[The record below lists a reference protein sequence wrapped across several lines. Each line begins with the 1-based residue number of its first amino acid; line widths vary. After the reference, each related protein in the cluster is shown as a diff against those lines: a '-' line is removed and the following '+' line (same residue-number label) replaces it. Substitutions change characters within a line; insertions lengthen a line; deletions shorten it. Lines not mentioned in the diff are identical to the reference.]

1 MHFIMIMF
9 MKEKFLL
16 TLALTFAIANI
27 SAKQV
32 SKDQAIS
39 MAKIVMAER
48 AAEVDCNQATAV
60 PVAYE
65 GVTAYYVVNFA
76 KGGWAIISADDLSK
90 PLIGYSPTGAYQ
102 FDNQSENQKGMME
115 VYSQQV
121 VRNSKLK
128 GLTRHEEWDS
138 PSRVTRSDVTRASD
152 KVSPLIKVTWNQS
165 GNYKKYCPQDSKGQ
179 AVVGCVAVGM
189 AQAMSVAQYPAR
201 PNGSHSYNSENYGS
215 IFIDYDKEPDYNW
228 TAILTGANGKDDVA
242 RFLYHCGVAVNMEYG
257 VDGSGTQTSYI
268 PGALK
273 RNFGYPQSVTYY
285 TRSNYSGDWKD
296 LILTELKEGRAVAY
310 SGHDPVK
317 NYGHCFNLDGYDGAF
332 FHVNWGWG
340 GSNDG
345 YFGLDGLRD
354 NTMDMDY
361 TDGQG
366 VVVGI
371 RAPSEL
377 PSNIVLS
384 NNSIASMQP
393 VGTVVGSIS
402 VESEATNPTYT
413 FDVKG
418 EYSVILH
425 TNLAAPFK
433 VENGELVTTEVL
445 SYDDYPE
452 GINIEITATNNENK
466 GSVTRHFTI
475 IVTSSSGISEI
486 APYKNQVISEVYYN
500 PSGVRIA
507 APQRG
512 LNIIKQRKADG
523 TTRSKKVFIP

>member
-60 PVAYE
+60 PVTYE

-128 GLTRHEEWDS
+128 ELTRHEEWES

-165 GNYKKYCPQDSKGQ
+165 GSYKKYCPQDSKGQ

-273 RNFGYPQSVTYY
+273 RNFGYPQCVTYY

-371 RAPSEL
+371 RAPTEL
-377 PSNIVLS
+377 PSNIALS

-418 EYSVILH
+418 EYNVILH